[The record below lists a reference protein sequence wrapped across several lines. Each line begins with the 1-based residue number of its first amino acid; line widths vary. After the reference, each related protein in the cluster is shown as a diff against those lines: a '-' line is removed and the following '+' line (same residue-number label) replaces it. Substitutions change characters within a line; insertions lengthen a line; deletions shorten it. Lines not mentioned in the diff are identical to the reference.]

1 MTAISFWQGRRLLQ
15 VTPEPKGTGYL
26 GLCNGR
32 VVAKAPDPAGVVRA
46 MVLSSRWRQ

>member
-1 MTAISFWQGRRLLQ
+1 MTPIAFWQGRRLLQ
-15 VTPEPKGTGYL
+15 VAREPEGTGYI

-46 MVLSSRWRQ
+46 LLLSGRWRQ